1 MLIAG
6 GSMHVEGFKWNH
18 LSGNALYCA
27 LYFTLNTKLLFSRK
41 STLKF
46 TIVIQF

>member
-6 GSMHVEGFKWNH
+6 AQCKWREKD
-18 LSGNALYCA
+18 LSGNALYHV